1 MFFFFD
7 FNKYFKYFDN
17 LKMNINDKI
26 LRGLVEAKTE
36 KTYKFNEF
44 FVIGYYDKGFVKG
57 DSITAFYFT
66 KEYNTTTEFNRWKAR
81 EVEEYYYLINTKSL
95 SKAKRL
101 VNSMNKRTINSGS
114 EWRYIE
120 STKIVEGPKSIKFK
134 STDEWM
140 EFIDKQKKDS
150 AVGYLYD
157 DEFNSW
163 QVWYPGE
170 EVVENIE
177 TTGYRD

>member
-1 MFFFFD
+1 M
-7 FNKYFKYFDN
+7 N
-17 LKMNINDKI
+17 LNEKI
-26 LRGLVEAKTE
+26 LQGLVEAKTE

-44 FVIGYYDKGFVKG
+44 FVIGYYDKGIKKG

-66 KEYNTTTEFNRWKAR
+66 KEYNTTEKFSIWKAR
-81 EVEEYYYLINTKSL
+81 AVEEYYYLIDTKSL

-101 VNSMNKRTINSGS
+101 VKSMDKRTINQGS
-114 EWRYIE
+114 KWSTIN

-134 STDEWM
+134 SDDEWM
-140 EFIDKQKKDS
+140 EFIDKQKNGS

-163 QVWYPGE
+163 QVWEPGE
-170 EVVENIE
+170 EVTENIE
-177 TTGYRD
+177 TTGYKD